1 MIIKYRKEKDKKKA
15 HPFIGILLLFV
26 SIILFVLTVPL
37 GIIYGFFY
45 KLFTGSIN
53 GLGAFSLKIAISID
67 QLGNVTMQYLL
78 NHVMIVAG
86 GYKFGN
92 RDETISSVIGK
103 NIERNTLSKVGR
115 LFNFVLDI
123 IDAGHS
129 LNSIDYYVEP
139 VANKLK

>member
-1 MIIKYRKEKDKKKA
+1 M
-15 HPFIGILLLFV
+15 
-26 SIILFVLTVPL
+26 
-37 GIIYGFFY
+37 Y
-45 KLFTGSIN
+45 KLKQYRNKGAIGALLDEYEKSIEE
-53 GLGAFSLKIAISID
+53 LKITIVEISID
-67 QLGNVTMQYLL
+67 QLVNVSMQYLL
-78 NHVMIVAG
+78 NHVMIVTG

-129 LNSIDYYVEP
+129 LNSIDYFVEP